1 MSEDIKRKIIDYL
14 ATHSYLALGTAG
26 PDGNPSVHTMGY
38 VAIGATVFC
47 ISLKDTE
54 KMRHIKQNPNVSY
67 VVDEDYDNPLE
78 IKGIQVKGI
87 ASLPEEK
94 EEIDR
99 AVSLIIK
106 KFPEFAATGPESIV
120 VIFKIEPVEGAYID
134 YGKGVGHRDW
144 VKL

>member
-14 ATHSYLALGTAG
+14 SSHKYMALGTAG

-38 VAIGATVFC
+38 VAVGMTVYC
-47 ISLKDTE
+47 ISVKDTE
-54 KMRHIKQNPNVSY
+54 KMRHIKANPNVSY
-67 VVDEDYDNPLE
+67 VVDEHYDNPLD
-78 IKGIQVKGI
+78 IKGVQIKGI

-94 EEIDR
+94 AEIDQ

-120 VIFKIEPVEGAYID
+120 VIFKVEPEEGWFID
-134 YGKGVGHRDW
+134 YTKGVGHRDR
-144 VKL
+144 VRF